1 MAVKAMREKKERVL
15 IRFRPEIY
23 ECFELEA
30 AYEGLRV
37 GTTANRLLARELNKL
52 AAVGMQ
58 HCVVMGSEAYEA
70 ISEAERSSF
79 YVLPESKAI
88 IEYLPEQTGKRGAK
102 PINKQVTFYLTEA
115 QLEMLQQIVRIQDI
129 RKATE
134 NGKIVTYRFAV
145 LGLLLNN
152 EALDRRPPVVH

>member
-1 MAVKAMREKKERVL
+1 MEEKKERVL

-37 GTTANRLLARELNKL
+37 GTLANQLLICEIEKVSRLGESR
-52 AAVGMQ
+52 
-58 HCVVMGSEAYEA
+58 CVVFGSEEYEA
-70 ISEAERSSF
+70 IPENKRGDY
-79 YVLPESKAI
+79 YVLPESKHI

-102 PINKQVTFYLTEA
+102 PINKQVTFYLTKD
-115 QLEMLQQIVRIQDI
+115 QLETLKKIVYIQDI
-129 RKATE
+129 RKSMDC
-134 NGKIVTYRFAV
+134 GRIVTYRFAV

-152 EALDRRPPVVH
+152 EALDRKQPVVH